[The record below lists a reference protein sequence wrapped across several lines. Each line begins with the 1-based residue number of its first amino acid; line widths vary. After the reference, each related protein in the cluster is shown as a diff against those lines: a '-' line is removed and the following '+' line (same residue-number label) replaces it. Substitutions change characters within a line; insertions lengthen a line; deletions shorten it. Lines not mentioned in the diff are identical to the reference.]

1 MSNRSVIYKSNVN
14 MNSVGDPRVM
24 TIGYMK
30 DSPVVLD
37 VDTSKMTDN
46 IY

>member
-1 MSNRSVIYKSNVN
+1 MSNRFVIYKANVN
-14 MNSVGDPRVM
+14 LNSVGAPRVM

-30 DSPVVLD
+30 DSLVVLD
-37 VDTSKMTDN
+37 VDTSKMTDD